1 MKKIFAVFLLLAAA
15 NLRAASETRTVV
27 VFPFENQS
35 ARPEL
40 NWISESFAEVITSR
54 LSGGDRYGVSRRERN
69 AACDRLGIPSETPL
83 TLASKYK
90 VAEALDADWAVL
102 GSFDVQGERL
112 TARTRLLDLGRLRLL
127 PALETSGGL
136 ADLVDLQTRLAW
148 RLLATYDPQF
158 TAGAEEDFRRGFA
171 EIRLDAFEN
180 YIRGILALDPEKRVR
195 FLSEADRLNPLDRR
209 AALELGRHYFDE
221 EDYANS
227 ARWLRKLQAT
237 DLDHREALFLL
248 GVDEF
253 FMGREPAAEKAF
265 SELTAGVP
273 LNEAR
278 NNLGFLRVRRGAYL
292 EALADFE
299 SAYRGDPGDADY
311 GFNLAAC
318 LWSLGRYEE
327 AARYLQEALRT
338 APDDPDMH
346 SLLAMVLG
354 RLGRR
359 DDEQRELEWLQEQ
372 EDSPTDHAAEG
383 FEPSFRLKES
393 YDLRVFRSLALAAG
407 GAGTGGWG
415 GERSHNSEPIW
426 ADSRPWRLMRCS
438 TEMAV
443 AERR

>member
-1 MKKIFAVFLLLAAA
+1 MKKILAVFLLLAAA

-35 ARPEL
+35 ARPAL
-40 NWISESFAEVITSR
+40 NWISESFADVVSSR
-54 LSGGDRYGVSRRERN
+54 LSGGGRYGVSQRERS
-69 AACDRLGIPSETPL
+69 AAYDQLGIPPGTPL

-102 GSFDVQGERL
+102 GSFDVEGERL
-112 TARTRLLDLGRLRLL
+112 TARARLLDLGRLRLL
-127 PALETSGGL
+127 PALETSGEL

-148 RLLATYDPQF
+148 RLLATYDPEF
-158 TAGAEEDFRRGFA
+158 AAGAEEDFRRRFT

-180 YIRGILALDPEKRVR
+180 YIRGILAADPETRVR

-209 AALELGRHYFDE
+209 AALELGRHYFGE

-227 ARWLRKLQAT
+227 ARWLRKLQAS
-237 DLDHREALFLL
+237 DLNYAEALFLL

-265 SELTAGVP
+265 TELTARIP

-278 NNLGFLRVRRGAYL
+278 NNLGFLRARRGAYS

-299 SAYRGDPGDADY
+299 SAYQGDPVDADY

-318 LWSLGRYEE
+318 LWSLGQYEE
-327 AARYLQEALRT
+327 AARYLQEALQT

-346 SLLAMVLG
+346 SLLAMVL
-354 RLGRR
+354 RKLGRQE
-359 DDEQRELEWLQEQ
+359 DEQRELEWLQEQ
-372 EDSPTDHAAEG
+372 EDNPTDQVAEG

-393 YDLRVFRSLALAAG
+393 YNPRVFRTLALAARRAEVG
-407 GAGTGGWG
+407 GLGG
-415 GERSHNSEPIW
+415 R
-426 ADSRPWRLMRCS
+426 AF
-438 TEMAV
+438 AQQ
-443 AERR
+443 